1 MLKCDSFCKETTWL
15 SKSELC
21 ILKTS
26 SQEITTLFQSWRFF
40 PLKNQKV
47 KKQKVMEDGI

>member
-1 MLKCDSFCKETTWL
+1 MLKRDSFCKETTWL

-26 SQEITTLFQSWRFF
+26 SQEITTLFQSWKIF
-40 PLKNQKV
+40 PLK
-47 KKQKVMEDGI
+47 KQKAMEDGI